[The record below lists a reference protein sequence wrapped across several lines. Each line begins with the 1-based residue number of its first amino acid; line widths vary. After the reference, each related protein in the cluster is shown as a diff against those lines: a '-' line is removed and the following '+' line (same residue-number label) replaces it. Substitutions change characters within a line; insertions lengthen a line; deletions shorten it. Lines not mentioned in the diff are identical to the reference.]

1 MSLLICPGKMVVS
14 LVRGSLEAQ
23 LASVE
28 DVFGFGHKKFE
39 TGAEAKMEGE
49 LGSHLPLTFETV

>member
-1 MSLLICPGKMVVS
+1 MSLLIHPGKMVVS

-39 TGAEAKMEGE
+39 TGAEAKMEGNWE
-49 LGSHLPLTFETV
+49 AIFL